1 MWGKFLLNLLVVVG
15 PMTRVDTNSPIA
27 TLDRVSRRVQEIS
40 TLPAVALKIVEV
52 ANDPDSGAA
61 EMKAVMESDA
71 ALAARVLRCVNS
83 SAYAVRTR
91 ITNLQQAIAYLGL
104 KQIRNLAITA
114 SVGELF
120 KGGDTIATYSRPD
133 LWKHFISVGLC
144 ARLIAMRLRKAN
156 FEDVFLAGL
165 LHDIGIILEDEHD
178 HKNFVNA
185 ISSLD
190 DQRSL
195 PETEREHLNYDH
207 TMLGQRIAESWG
219 FPETVQATIRF
230 HHNSA
235 AYRGTE
241 VDAVRCVEVANLIC
255 TLKGISSVGRKL
267 VRFSPE
273 VLNHLNLAKEDVS
286 ILAQDLDESISTN
299 AGLFGI

>member
-1 MWGKFLLNLLVVVG
+1 
-15 PMTRVDTNSPIA
+15 MTVRAGAILSETSPVA
-27 TLDRVSRRVQEIS
+27 TLEGITRRVNGIS
-40 TLPAVALKIVEV
+40 TLPTVALKIVEV

-71 ALAARVLRCVNS
+71 AFASRVLRSVNS

-91 ITNLQQAIAYLGL
+91 ITNLQQAIAYLGV

-120 KGGDTIATYSRPD
+120 KAGDTHGTYNRSQ
-133 LWKHFISVGLC
+133 LWKHLVSVGLC

-178 HKNFVNA
+178 HERFASMVSA
-185 ISSLD
+185 LD
-190 DQRSL
+190 DQHL
-195 PETEREHLNYDH
+195 LTEVEREHLNYDH
-207 TMLGQRIAESWG
+207 TMLGRKIAEDWG
-219 FPETVQATIRF
+219 FPEAVRAGIRF
-230 HHNSA
+230 HHNSEG
-235 AYRGTE
+235 YRGDEADT
-241 VDAVRCVEVANLIC
+241 VRCVEVANLIC

-267 VRFSPE
+267 VRFSQP
-273 VLNHLNLAKEDVS
+273 LLTHLNLGREDIS
-286 ILAQDLDESISTN
+286 ILSHDLDEAVSVN
-299 AGLFGI
+299 MGLFTI

>member
-1 MWGKFLLNLLVVVG
+1 MAAI
-15 PMTRVDTNSPIA
+15 DISPIQGSPA
-27 TLDRVSRRVQEIS
+27 ETLDRVVRRVHEIS
-40 TLPAVALKIVEV
+40 TLPTIALKIVEV

-91 ITNLQQAIAYLGL
+91 ITNLQQAIAYLGI

-120 KGGDTIATYSRPD
+120 QDGDTIGTYSRAG
-133 LWKHFISVGLC
+133 LWKHFVSVGLC
-144 ARLIAMRLRKAN
+144 ARLIAMRLRKPN

-178 HKNFVNA
+178 HKNFANG

-190 DQRSL
+190 EKRSL
-195 PETEREHLNYDH
+195 SEIEREHLNYDH
-207 TMLGQRIAESWG
+207 TILGQRIAESWG
-219 FPETVQATIRF
+219 FPEAVQGTVRF
-230 HHNSA
+230 HHNSE
-235 AYRGTE
+235 AYRGT
-241 VDAVRCVEVANLIC
+241 DADTVRCVEVANLIC

-267 VRFSPE
+267 VRFSPG
-273 VLNHLNLAKEDVS
+273 VLQQLNLTKDDIA
-286 ILAQDLDESISTN
+286 ILAQDLDDAISN
-299 AGLFGI
+299 NSGLFGI

>member
-1 MWGKFLLNLLVVVG
+1 
-15 PMTRVDTNSPIA
+15 MTRAVISPVPSSSLPP
-27 TLDRVSRRVQEIS
+27 LDRVARRVNEIS
-40 TLPAVALKIVEV
+40 TLPAVALKVVAV

-120 KGGDTIATYSRPD
+120 KAGDNILTYSRPG
-133 LWKHFISVGLC
+133 LWKHFVSVGLC
-144 ARLIAMRLRKAN
+144 ARLIAMRLRMAE
-156 FEDVFLAGL
+156 FEDIFLAGL

-178 HKNFVNA
+178 HQNFVRV

-190 DQRSL
+190 GQQSL
-195 PETEREHLNYDH
+195 TEAEREHLSYDH
-207 TMLGQRIAESWG
+207 TQLGRRIAEAWG
-219 FPETVQATIRF
+219 FPETVQAAIRF
-230 HHNSA
+230 HHNSQ
-235 AYRGTE
+235 AYRGTAAE
-241 VDAVRCVEVANLIC
+241 TDGVRCVEVANLIC
-255 TLKGISSVGRKL
+255 TLKGFTSVGHKL
-267 VRFSPE
+267 VRFSPH
-273 VLNHLNLAKEDVS
+273 VLSHLSLTKEDIA
-286 ILAQDLDESISTN
+286 ILAEDLDAAVSTN
-299 AGLFGI
+299 AGLFSI

>member
-1 MWGKFLLNLLVVVG
+1 MTATAGAALLE
-15 PMTRVDTNSPIA
+15 TSPVA
-27 TLDRVSRRVQEIS
+27 TLDRVTRRVHGIS
-40 TLPAVALKIVEV
+40 TLPTVALKIVEV

-71 ALAARVLRCVNS
+71 AFASRVLRCVNS

-91 ITNLQQAIAYLGL
+91 ITNLQQAIAYLGV

-120 KGGDTIATYSRPD
+120 KAGDALGTYNRSE
-133 LWKHFISVGLC
+133 LWKHLVSVGLC

-178 HKNFVNA
+178 HERFAGMV
-185 ISSLD
+185 SSLD
-190 DQRSL
+190 DQRL
-195 PETEREHLNYDH
+195 LMEVERERLNYDH
-207 TMLGQRIAESWG
+207 TMLGQKIAEDWG
-219 FPETVQATIRF
+219 FPETVRAGIRF
-230 HHNSA
+230 HHNSEG
-235 AYRGTE
+235 YRGDEADT
-241 VDAVRCVEVANLIC
+241 VRCVEVANLIC

-267 VRFSPE
+267 VRFSQP
-273 VLNHLNLAKEDVS
+273 VLTHLNLSREDIS
-286 ILAQDLDESISTN
+286 ILSHDLDEAVSVN
-299 AGLFGI
+299 MGLFSI

>member
-1 MWGKFLLNLLVVVG
+1 VHG
-15 PMTRVDTNSPIA
+15 
-27 TLDRVSRRVQEIS
+27 IS
-40 TLPAVALKIVEV
+40 TLPTIALKIVEV
-52 ANDPDSGAA
+52 ANDPNSGAA

-120 KGGDTIATYSRPD
+120 KAGDTIGTYHRPG
-133 LWKHFISVGLC
+133 LWKHLVSVGLC
-144 ARLIAMRLRKAN
+144 GRLIAMRLRMVN

-178 HKNFVNA
+178 HERFAGMV
-185 ISSLD
+185 SLLD
-190 DQRSL
+190 DKRPL
-195 PETEREHLNYDH
+195 TELEREHLNYDH
-207 TMLGQRIAESWG
+207 TMLGQRIAEGWG
-219 FPETVQATIRF
+219 FPEAVQATVRF
-230 HHNSA
+230 HHNSE
-235 AYRGTE
+235 AYRGDE

-267 VRFSPE
+267 VRFSQP
-273 VLNHLNLAKEDVS
+273 VLTQLNLSKEDIS
-286 ILAQDLDESISTN
+286 ILSHDLDDAVSVNTELFSI
-299 AGLFGI
+299 

>member
-1 MWGKFLLNLLVVVG
+1 MAGTTPL
-15 PMTRVDTNSPIA
+15 TNSPVA
-27 TLDRVSRRVQEIS
+27 TLDRVARRVLEIS
-40 TLPAVALKIVEV
+40 TLPTIALKIVEI

-120 KGGDTIATYSRPD
+120 KDGDAIGTYSRPE
-133 LWKHFISVGLC
+133 LWKHFVSVGLG
-144 ARLIAMRLRKAN
+144 ARLIAMRLRMPN
-156 FEDVFLAGL
+156 FEDIFLAGL

-178 HKNFVNA
+178 HKSFLRV
-185 ISSLD
+185 ISALD
-190 DQRSL
+190 DKRSL
-195 PETEREHLNYDH
+195 AEVEREHLNYDH
-207 TMLGQRIAESWG
+207 TMLGHRIAEDWG
-219 FPETVQATIRF
+219 FPEAVQAAVRF
-230 HHNSA
+230 HHNSE

-241 VDAVRCVEVANLIC
+241 VDSVRCVEVANLIC
-255 TLKGISSVGRKL
+255 TLKGLSSVGRKL
-267 VRFSPE
+267 VRFSPNT
-273 VLNHLNLAKEDVS
+273 LSHLNLTKEDVA
-286 ILAQDLDESISTN
+286 ILAADLDEAVSAN
-299 AGLFGI
+299 AGLFSI

>member
-1 MWGKFLLNLLVVVG
+1 MG
-15 PMTRVDTNSPIA
+15 DTPASI
-27 TLDRVSRRVQEIS
+27 LDRVSRRVHEIS
-40 TLPAVALKIVEV
+40 TLPTVALKIVEV
-52 ANDPDSGAA
+52 ANDPNSGAA

-120 KGGDTIATYSRPD
+120 KAGDTIATYSRQS
-133 LWKHFISVGLC
+133 LWKHLVSVGLC
-144 ARLIAMRLRKAN
+144 ARLIAMRLRMSN

-165 LHDIGIILEDEHD
+165 LHDLGIILEDEND
-178 HKNFVNA
+178 HENFTRA
-185 ISSLD
+185 ILSLD
-190 DQRSL
+190 DTRL
-195 PETEREHLNYDH
+195 LTELEREHLNYDH
-207 TMLGQRIAESWG
+207 TMLGQRIAEGWG
-219 FPETVQATIRF
+219 FPEAVQAAVRF
-230 HHNSA
+230 HHNSE

-255 TLKGISSVGRKL
+255 TLKGLPSVGRKL
-267 VRFSPE
+267 VRFSPNT
-273 VLNHLNLAKEDVS
+273 LSHLNLAKEDISV
-286 ILAQDLDESISTN
+286 LAEDLDEAINKN
-299 AGLFGI
+299 AGLFTI